1 MSMNTL
7 GNRKAHHAASKSAYS
22 GMLNL
27 LPSPSVNSS
36 LQNKAASENA
46 TIGPFDVHVHM
57 GQYFDDYYT
66 PPRILR
72 TLKLAGIPSLL
83 VKQVPF
89 HHLSIPF
96 IS

>member
-1 MSMNTL
+1 MNTFS
-7 GNRKAHHAASKSAYS
+7 NRKARSAASKSAYS
-22 GMLNL
+22 GLLNL
-27 LPSPSVNSS
+27 LPPPRVNSS
-36 LQNKAASENA
+36 LQNKATSENA
-46 TIGPFDVHVHM
+46 SIGLFDVHVHM